1 MSWWWI
7 LALVVV
13 LLLFGIYLSMTAG
26 RLDRLH
32 LRIESAERAL
42 DAQLALRTAIT
53 IDLAVS
59 GLVDPVMGAVLTDA
73 AHAARTSVALGVR
86 EREIAE
92 SDLSRTLSLAF
103 VDPEDVSEIQRD
115 PEGAA
120 FLEDLGAA
128 CRRVELSRRFLN
140 DAVRA
145 CRQVR
150 SLRMAR
156 WFHLAGRTPWPQTVE
171 MDDTPPPLL
180 SAS

>member
-1 MSWWWI
+1 MNWWWLVA
-7 LALVVV
+7 LAAVLV
-13 LLLFGIYLSMTAG
+13 LLGIYLSMTAG

-42 DAQLALRTAIT
+42 EAQLALRTAIT
-53 IDLAVS
+53 IDLAAS
-59 GLVDPVMGAVLTDA
+59 GLVDPVLSAVLTDA
-73 AHAARTSVALGVR
+73 AHAARTSAPAGAR
-86 EREIAE
+86 AREIAE
-92 SDLSRTLSLAF
+92 SDLSRILSAAF
-103 VDPEDVSEIQRD
+103 QDPEDVLELKRD
-115 PEGAA
+115 PEGAV
-120 FLEDLGAA
+120 FLEELAA
-128 CRRVELSRRFLN
+128 TCRRVELSRRFLN

-156 WFHLAGRTPWPQTVE
+156 WFHLAGHTSWPQTVE

>member
-59 GLVDPVMGAVLTDA
+59 GLVDPVLGAVLTDA

-156 WFHLAGRTPWPQTVE
+156 WFHLAGRTSWPQTVE

>member
-1 MSWWWI
+1 MSWWWL
-7 LALVVV
+7 LAFVAV
-13 LLLFGIYLSMTAG
+13 LLLFGVYLSMTAG

-59 GLVDPVMGAVLTDA
+59 GLVDPALGAVLTDA
-73 AHAARTSVALGVR
+73 AHTARTSAADGVR

-92 SDLSRTLSLAF
+92 SDLSRILSLAF
-103 VDPEDVSEIQRD
+103 QDPDDVLEIQRD
-115 PEGAA
+115 PEGAV
-120 FLEDLGAA
+120 FLEELAAA
-128 CRRVELSRRFLN
+128 CLRVQLSRRFLN

-150 SLRMAR
+150 SLRVAR
-156 WFHLAGRTPWPQTVE
+156 WFHLAGHTSWPQTVE
-171 MDDTPPPLL
+171 MDDTPPPLV

>member
-1 MSWWWI
+1 MNWWWLFA
-7 LALVVV
+7 LAAV
-13 LLLFGIYLSMTAG
+13 LLLGIYLSMTAG

-73 AHAARTSVALGVR
+73 AHAARKSTTAGVR
-86 EREIAE
+86 DREIAE

-103 VDPEDVSEIQRD
+103 QDPEDVMEIQRD
-115 PEGAA
+115 PEGAI
-120 FLEDLGAA
+120 FLEELAAA

-156 WFHLAGRTPWPQTVE
+156 GFHLAGHTSWPQTVE

>member
-1 MSWWWI
+1 MWWWI
-7 LALVVV
+7 GAAVVV
-13 LLLFGIYLSMTAG
+13 LVVFGIYLSMTAG

-42 DAQLALRTAIT
+42 DAQLALRTAVT

-59 GLVDPVMGAVLTDA
+59 GLVDPVLGAVLTDA
-73 AHAARTSVALGVR
+73 AHSARTSASMGVR
-86 EREIAE
+86 EREMAE
-92 SDLSRTLSLAF
+92 SDLSRTLILAF
-103 VDPEDVSEIQRD
+103 QDPDDIAEMRRD
-115 PEGAA
+115 AA
-120 FLEDLGAA
+120 GDSYLTELSGA

-150 SLRMAR
+150 TQRMVR
-156 WFHLAGRTPWPQTVE
+156 WFHLAGHTPWPQTFE
-171 MDDTPPPLL
+171 MEDTPPALL